1 MKKIFPSILKLSLIF
16 LILEKPAFA
25 ASKTF
30 ISIGTGAIT
39 GVYYPAGGGICRLVN
54 LNQTDTSA
62 EKISS
67 SLSIRCSPES
77 TSGSISN
84 INGIRNGAL
93 DFGIVQSDMQYSAYK
108 GIGIFSD
115 QKKFDELRSVFS
127 LFTETFVMAVSEK
140 SNIKK
145 LDDIVNKKVNFGSPS
160 SGFYATMEALMNAKG
175 WNKGNFSEVTYIQ
188 PSEQPKALCDGKID
202 VMIYSAGNPNGVI
215 QEATQLC
222 KVRLISIEPE
232 VIKELT
238 KTNPYYVRAII
249 PGGMYSGN
257 PSDVETFG
265 VKASLVT
272 SANTKE
278 ELVYYMTKVVFE
290 KLNTFKTL
298 HPVFLMLD
306 KKEMIYD
313 GNSAPMHKGA
323 RRYFCEQKLIKC
335 TE

>member
-1 MKKIFPSILKLSLIF
+1 MKKIITSVLTLSL
-16 LILEKPAFA
+16 LLANLNTQA

-54 LNQTDTSA
+54 LNSTDESS
-62 EKISS
+62 EKIPSN
-67 SLSIRCSPES
+67 LSIRCSPES
-77 TSGSISN
+77 TSGSIAN

-115 QKKFDELRSVFS
+115 QEKFDGLRSVFS
-127 LFTETFVMAVSEK
+127 LFTETFVLAVSEN
-140 SNIKK
+140 SGIKK
-145 LDDIVNKKVNFGSPS
+145 LDDIVGKKVNFGSPS
-160 SGFYATMEALMNAKG
+160 SGVYPTMEALMNAKG
-175 WNKGNFSEVTYIQ
+175 WTKNSFSEITYIQ

-202 VMIYSAGNPNGVI
+202 VMIYSAGNPNGVV

-232 VIKELT
+232 VVEKLT
-238 KTNPYYVRAII
+238 AANPYYVKAVI
-249 PGGMYSGN
+249 PKGMYSGN
-257 PSDVETFG
+257 SAQDIATFG

-272 SANTKE
+272 SVNTKE
-278 ELVYYMTKVVFE
+278 DVVYYITKVFFE

-306 KKEMIYD
+306 KKDMIYD
-313 GNSAPMHKGA
+313 GNSAPMHKGS
-323 RRYFCEQKLIKC
+323 RKYFCEEKLIKC
-335 TE
+335 D